1 MSAVEY
7 HAGVDDELREQ
18 LECNVCTDVF
28 LDPVTTP
35 CGHTFC
41 KECLSRAVDVR
52 NTCPVCRTVLLVGS
66 CTQIP
71 GNITL
76 AGVISK
82 LLPATL
88 AARRERAAEEAAGT
102 LSTDGAPDAR
112 EGLLPIF
119 VMSEMF
125 PHQKMQLNVFE
136 PRYRLLVRR
145 ALEGNR
151 RIGMDE

>member
-1 MSAVEY
+1 MAAVED

-41 KECLSRAVDVR
+41 TECLSRAVDVR

-71 GNITL
+71 VNITL

-88 AARRERAAEEAAGT
+88 AARRERAAEEAAGV
-102 LSTDGAPDAR
+102 AW
-112 EGLLPIF
+112 I
-119 VMSEMF
+119 
-125 PHQKMQLNVFE
+125 
-136 PRYRLLVRR
+136 
-145 ALEGNR
+145 
-151 RIGMDE
+151 